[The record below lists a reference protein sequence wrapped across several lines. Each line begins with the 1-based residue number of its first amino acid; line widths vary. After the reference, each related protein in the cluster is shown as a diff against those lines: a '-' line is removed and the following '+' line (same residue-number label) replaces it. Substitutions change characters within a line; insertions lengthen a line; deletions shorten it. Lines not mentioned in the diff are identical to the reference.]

1 MFTSRDLGRFLYS
14 LFNVLEVI
22 GIVAAIVIAI
32 IASVVCYHIKPQ
44 WMQKRRWLVPVPA
57 LVVLFVFLV
66 IPYFLQKERDAQR
79 QQELQQAR
87 AERAAWRKQYY
98 EPAKAR
104 FDQLCQNAGEKI
116 YLTADNV
123 DGILL
128 LKVRGD
134 DEKYQSNRY
143 NPRKD
148 QMWEDA
154 AVESG
159 WFRNGYI
166 DGFLPYAMHNFQGSS
181 GYKYVDVLQKDN
193 SIIRYSG
200 DWQITIDHPFHIEP
214 NPRHPARYA
223 VTYEN
228 DVSWE
233 NRKHWIAGTTIKV
246 IDTQTN
252 TLMAEKTMYVFVPE
266 LGYSK
271 FEQNPNPWGRGKRC
285 DPDENPYRQRTATFV
300 LKVLFPPSQPQT
312 EDAK

>member
-44 WMQKRRWLVPVPA
+44 WMQKHRWLVPVPA
-57 LVVLFVFLV
+57 LIVLFVFLV

-116 YLTADNV
+116 YRTADNV

-154 AVESG
+154 AIESEAAG
-159 WFRNGYI
+159 ENYI
-166 DGFLPYAMHNFQGSS
+166 ERFLPRLSMAPYDFA
-181 GYKYVDVLQKDN
+181 DVIQKDG
-193 SIIRYSG
+193 SVIRYSMRRKEHSWIM
-200 DWQITIDHPFHIEP
+200 DKQP
-214 NPRHPARYA
+214 NPHSRARYA

-228 DVSWE
+228 DISWE
-233 NRKHWIAGTTIKV
+233 NRKHWIAGTTIKI
-246 IDTQTN
+246 IDTKTN
-252 TLMAEKTMYVFVPE
+252 ELMAEKTMYAFVPE

-271 FEQNPNPWGRGKRC
+271 FEQNPNPWGRGMRC
-285 DPDENPYRQRTATFV
+285 PDENSYEQKTVIFV
-300 LKVLFPPSQPQT
+300 SKVLIPKSQSSL
-312 EDAK
+312 EASK

>member
-1 MFTSRDLGRFLYS
+1 MFTPSDLGKLIVWGG
-14 LFNVLEVI
+14 LL
-22 GIVAAIVIAI
+22 GIALVTI
-32 IASVVCYHIKPQ
+32 IAMAIGFKFTARKNRLWVGLLIAVAVPYSCISPLVHELKRDQ
-44 WMQKRRWLVPVPA
+44 QKA
-57 LVVLFVFLV
+57 AE
-66 IPYFLQKERDAQR
+66 KE
-79 QQELQQAR
+79 
-87 AERAAWRKQYY
+87 AEWRKRY

-116 YLTADNV
+116 YRTADNV

-154 AVESG
+154 AVESE
-159 WFRNGYI
+159 FKREEYVAS
-166 DGFLPYAMHNFQGSS
+166 FLPYFSRVH
-181 GYKYVDVLQKDN
+181 YDYVDVLQKDG

-200 DWQITIDHPFHIEP
+200 DWHMSDKPFNQET
-214 NPRHPARYA
+214 NPAHPARYA

-246 IDTQTN
+246 IDTKTN
-252 TLMAEKTMYVFVPE
+252 ELMAEKTMYVFVPG

-271 FEQNPNPWGRGKRC
+271 FEQNPNPWGRGERC
-285 DPDENPYRQRTATFV
+285 RPNENSYEQRTSTFV
-300 LKVLFPPSQPQT
+300 KRVLLSPSFKPET
-312 EDAK
+312 KND

>member
-1 MFTSRDLGRFLYS
+1 MITLRDITQLIAMLYWGTMLVCALGAIFAFSKSRRKL
-14 LFNVLEVI
+14 LEKYPWLLPAPGLV
-22 GIVAAIVIAI
+22 VAALFFLFP
-32 IASVVCYHIKPQ
+32 K
-44 WMQKRRWLVPVPA
+44 A
-57 LVVLFVFLV
+57 LVW
-66 IPYFLQKERDAQR
+66 QEER
-79 QQELQQAR
+79 EN
-87 AERAAWRKQYY
+87 AEKVAEWRKRYD
-98 EPAKAR
+98 PAKAR

-116 YLTADNV
+116 YRTADNV

-154 AVESG
+154 AIESESK
-159 WFRNGYI
+159 REEYVAS
-166 DGFLPYAMHNFQGSS
+166 FLPYYSS
-181 GYKYVDVLQKDN
+181 VHYDNVDVLQKDG

-200 DWQITIDHPFHIEP
+200 NWSRYAKPFDQEE
-214 NPRHPARYA
+214 NPPHPARYA

-233 NRKHWIAGTTIKV
+233 NRKHWIAGTTIKI
-246 IDTQTN
+246 IDTKTN

-271 FEQNPNPWGRGKRC
+271 FEQNPNPWGRGERC
-285 DPDENPYRQRTATFV
+285 PRESEFEQQTISFV
-300 LKVLFPPSQPQT
+300 KKVLISPSFKPET
-312 EDAK
+312 KND

>member
-1 MFTSRDLGRFLYS
+1 MFTSRDLGQFLYS
-14 LFNVLEVI
+14 LFNILEVI

-32 IASVVCYHIKPQ
+32 IASVVCYHLKPQ
-44 WMQKRRWLVPVPA
+44 WMQKHRWLVPVPA
-57 LVVLFVFLV
+57 LIVLFVFLV

-116 YLTADNV
+116 YRTADNV

-143 NPRKD
+143 NPLKD
-148 QMWEDA
+148 QMWEEA
-154 AVESG
+154 AVPMEAMG
-159 WFRNGYI
+159 KEYI
-166 DGFLPYAMHNFQGSS
+166 INFLPYRSHVH
-181 GYKYVDVLQKDN
+181 YDYIDVLQKDK

-200 DWQITIDHPFHIEP
+200 DWHITSNAPFQVEL
-214 NPRHPARYA
+214 NPRNRARYA
-223 VTYEN
+223 VTHEN

-246 IDTQTN
+246 IDTKTN
-252 TLMAEKTMYVFVPE
+252 ELMAEKTMYVFVPE

-271 FEQNPNPWGRGKRC
+271 FEQNPNPWGRGERC
-285 DPDENPYRQRTATFV
+285 PRESEFEQQTISFV
-300 LKVLFPPSQPQT
+300 RKVLISPSFKPET
-312 EDAK
+312 KND

>member
-32 IASVVCYHIKPQ
+32 IASVVCYHLKPQ
-44 WMQKRRWLVPVPA
+44 WMQKHRWLVPVPA
-57 LVVLFVFLV
+57 LIVLFVFLV

-79 QQELQQAR
+79 RQELQQAR

-116 YLTADNV
+116 YRTADNV

-154 AVESG
+154 AVESEFDREAYIEEFFLWATSG
-159 WFRNGYI
+159 LPRYAYI
-166 DGFLPYAMHNFQGSS
+166 D
-181 GYKYVDVLQKDN
+181 VIQKDG
-193 SIIRYSG
+193 SIIRYSTRRE
-200 DWQITIDHPFHIEP
+200 DRNWVMDQQP
-214 NPRHPARYA
+214 NPHPRARYA

-228 DVSWE
+228 DISWE

-246 IDTQTN
+246 IDTKTN
-252 TLMAEKTMYVFVPE
+252 TLMAEKTMYAFVPE

-271 FEQNPNPWGRGKRC
+271 FEQNPNPWGRGMHC
-285 DPDENPYRQRTATFV
+285 PDENSYEQKTVIFV
-300 LKVLFPPSQPQT
+300 SKVLIPKSQSSL
-312 EDAK
+312 EASK

>member
-1 MFTSRDLGRFLYS
+1 MFTSRDLGQFLYS

-32 IASVVCYHIKPQ
+32 IASVVCYHLKPQ
-44 WMQKRRWLVPVPA
+44 WMQKHRWLVPVPA
-57 LVVLFVFLV
+57 LIVLFVFLV

-116 YLTADNV
+116 YRTADNV

-134 DEKYQSNRY
+134 DEKYQSNRF
-143 NPRKD
+143 NPLKD

-154 AVESG
+154 AVEGSPT
-159 WFRNGYI
+159 RKSYI
-166 DGFLPYAMHNFQGSS
+166 ASFLPYYMRNIHAYLNSD
-181 GYKYVDVLQKDN
+181 GYHYVDVLQKDN
-193 SIIRYSG
+193 SIVRYSG
-200 DWQITIDHPFHIEP
+200 DWQITSDQPFHTELSP
-214 NPRHPARYA
+214 AHPARYA

-228 DVSWE
+228 DISWE
-233 NRKHWIAGTTIKV
+233 NRKHWIAGTTLKV
-246 IDTQTN
+246 IDTKTN
-252 TLMAEKTMYVFVPE
+252 ELMAEKTMYAFVPA

-271 FEQNPNPWGRGKRC
+271 FEQNPNPWGRGERC
-285 DPDENPYRQRTATFV
+285 PQEFGTHIEAANFV
-300 LKVLFPPSQPQT
+300 NKVIKPSSH
-312 EDAK
+312 

>member
-1 MFTSRDLGRFLYS
+1 MITTRDVLFIYNLFHWGGIILLIVAVSFACYQINPK
-14 LFNVLEVI
+14 LFNKNPQLI
-22 GIVAAIVIAI
+22 FLPGLAVAGLLYAVGR
-32 IASVVCYHIKPQ
+32 VEK
-44 WMQKRRWLVPVPA
+44 MQERR
-57 LVVLFVFLV
+57 
-66 IPYFLQKERDAQR
+66 E
-79 QQELQQAR
+79 
-87 AERAAWRKQYY
+87 AEAEEAAWHKRYD
-98 EPAKAR
+98 PAKAR

-116 YLTADNV
+116 YRTADNV

-154 AVESG
+154 AIESESK
-159 WFRNGYI
+159 REEYVAS
-166 DGFLPYAMHNFQGSS
+166 FLPYYSS
-181 GYKYVDVLQKDN
+181 VHYDNVDVLQKDG

-200 DWQITIDHPFHIEP
+200 NWSRYAKPFDQEV
-214 NPRHPARYA
+214 NPSHPARYA

-233 NRKHWIAGTTIKV
+233 NRKHWIAGTTIKI
-246 IDTQTN
+246 IDTKTN

-271 FEQNPNPWGRGKRC
+271 FEQNPNPWGRGERC
-285 DPDENPYRQRTATFV
+285 PRESEFEQQTISFV
-300 LKVLFPPSQPQT
+300 KKVLSSPSFKPET
-312 EDAK
+312 KND

>member
-1 MFTSRDLGRFLYS
+1 MFTSRDLGQFLYS
-14 LFNVLEVI
+14 LFNILEVI

-32 IASVVCYHIKPQ
+32 IASVVCYHLKPQ
-44 WMQKRRWLVPVPA
+44 WMQKHRWLVPVPA
-57 LVVLFVFLV
+57 LIVLFVFLV

-79 QQELQQAR
+79 RQELQQAR

-116 YLTADNV
+116 YRTADNV

-154 AVESG
+154 AIESEAAG
-159 WFRNGYI
+159 ENYI
-166 DGFLPYAMHNFQGSS
+166 ERFLPRLSMAPYDFA
-181 GYKYVDVLQKDN
+181 DVIQKDG
-193 SIIRYSG
+193 SVIRYSMRRKEHSWIM
-200 DWQITIDHPFHIEP
+200 DKQP
-214 NPRHPARYA
+214 NPHSRARYA

-228 DVSWE
+228 DISWE

-246 IDTQTN
+246 IDTKTN
-252 TLMAEKTMYVFVPE
+252 TLMAEKTMYAFVPE

-271 FEQNPNPWGRGKRC
+271 FEQNPNPWGRGMRC
-285 DPDENPYRQRTATFV
+285 PDENSYEQKTVIFV
-300 LKVLFPPSQPQT
+300 SKVLIPKSQSSL
-312 EDAK
+312 EASK

>member
-1 MFTSRDLGRFLYS
+1 MFTPSDLGKLIVWGG
-14 LFNVLEVI
+14 LL
-22 GIVAAIVIAI
+22 GIALVTI
-32 IASVVCYHIKPQ
+32 IAMAIGFKFTARKNRLWVGLLIAVAVPYSCISPLVHELKRDQ
-44 WMQKRRWLVPVPA
+44 QKA
-57 LVVLFVFLV
+57 AE
-66 IPYFLQKERDAQR
+66 KE
-79 QQELQQAR
+79 
-87 AERAAWRKQYY
+87 AEWRKRY

-116 YLTADNV
+116 YRTADNV

-154 AVESG
+154 AVESESK
-159 WFRNGYI
+159 REEYVAS
-166 DGFLPYAMHNFQGSS
+166 FLPYYSS
-181 GYKYVDVLQKDN
+181 VHYDNVDVLQKDG

-200 DWQITIDHPFHIEP
+200 NWSRYAKPFDQEE
-214 NPRHPARYA
+214 NPPHPARYA

-233 NRKHWIAGTTIKV
+233 NRKHWIAGTTIKI
-246 IDTQTN
+246 IDTKTN
-252 TLMAEKTMYVFVPE
+252 ELMAEKTMYAFVPE

-271 FEQNPNPWGRGKRC
+271 FEQNPNPWGRGMRC
-285 DPDENPYRQRTATFV
+285 PDENSYEQKTVIFV
-300 LKVLFPPSQPQT
+300 SKVLIPKSQSSL
-312 EDAK
+312 EASK

>member
-1 MFTSRDLGRFLYS
+1 MLLPGKTKLTRKNMITLRDITSLIAMLYWGTMLVCALGSIFVCYKAQPKFLEKYPW
-14 LFNVLEVI
+14 LLPAPGLV
-22 GIVAAIVIAI
+22 VAALFFLFP
-32 IASVVCYHIKPQ
+32 KT
-44 WMQKRRWLVPVPA
+44 LVW
-57 LVVLFVFLV
+57 
-66 IPYFLQKERDAQR
+66 QEER
-79 QQELQQAR
+79 EN
-87 AERAAWRKQYY
+87 AEKAAEWRKRY

-116 YLTADNV
+116 YRTADNV

-154 AVESG
+154 AVESESK
-159 WFRNGYI
+159 REEYVAS
-166 DGFLPYAMHNFQGSS
+166 FLPYFSHVH
-181 GYKYVDVLQKDN
+181 YDHVDVLQKDG

-200 DWQITIDHPFHIEP
+200 NWHIYDKPFNQET
-214 NPRHPARYA
+214 NPAHPARYA

-233 NRKHWIAGTTIKV
+233 NRKHWIAGTTIKI
-246 IDTQTN
+246 IDTKTN
-252 TLMAEKTMYVFVPE
+252 TLMAEKTMYVFVPG

-271 FEQNPNPWGRGKRC
+271 FEQNPNPWGRGDRC
-285 DPDENPYRQRTATFV
+285 PKEDSYQLQAVSFAR
-300 LKVLFPPSQPQT
+300 KVLLSPSFKPET
-312 EDAK
+312 KND